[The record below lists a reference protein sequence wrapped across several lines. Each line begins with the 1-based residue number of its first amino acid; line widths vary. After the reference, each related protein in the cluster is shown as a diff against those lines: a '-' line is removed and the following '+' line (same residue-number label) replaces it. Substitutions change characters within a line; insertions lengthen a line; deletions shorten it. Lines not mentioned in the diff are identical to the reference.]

1 MTLSLRYAARSDVG
15 LLRDGNEDSLYAG
28 PRLLAVADGMG
39 GHAAGEVA
47 SAVVIAALA
56 PLDDDVPPTDLLGA
70 LRAALAT
77 ANDELQD
84 MAETDGALEGMG
96 TTVTA
101 VLTDGG
107 RLGLAHIGDSRA
119 YLLRDNRLELI
130 TRDHT
135 FVQSLVDEGRITA
148 EEADHHPQRSLLTR
162 ALDGRDAIEP
172 DLSVR
177 EVRAGDRYLLCT
189 DGLSGVVSE
198 ETIRATLA
206 TGDPRTA
213 VDRLVD
219 LALRGGGPDNV
230 SCVVADVVEDGEPA
244 DEAPLVG
251 GAAAR
256 VNGLPAEEAAPGDS
270 PAARA
275 AAAPGGARE
284 HVQPEDI
291 PAPRGRRRGRGGR
304 GGAASWRGPLLVVL
318 LVLAVVGAV
327 AGAGLA
333 YARSQYYVALD
344 RGEIVI
350 FRGVEGSVGGVRLSQ
365 VHERTGVA
373 AAALSAFERER
384 VEQGIEAGSLRR
396 ARSIAA
402 RLREQACGAPRP
414 PTVRPPVR
422 PPTGAAPR
430 ATRPRPAPAPTPTPT
445 RPPCLV
451 GAAS

>member
-1 MTLSLRYAARSDVG
+1 VTLSLRYAARSDVG

-119 YLLRDNRLELI
+119 YLLRDDKLELI

-230 SCVVADVVEDGEPA
+230 SCVVADVVEDGEPG
-244 DEAPLVG
+244 DETPVVG

-256 VNGLPAEEAAPGDS
+256 VNGLPTEEAAPRDS

-275 AAAPGGARE
+275 AAAPGGTRE
-284 HVQPEDI
+284 QLPPED
-291 PAPRGRRRGRGGR
+291 ADGEEGTGRGRRRRGGAGRGG
-304 GGAASWRGPLLVVL
+304 GASWRGPLLVVL
-318 LVLAVVGAV
+318 LVLAVVAAV
-327 AGAGLA
+327 AGAGVA
-333 YARSQYYVALD
+333 YARSQYYVAAD

-373 AAALSAFERER
+373 VAALSAFERER

-402 RLREQACGAPRP
+402 RLRAQACAPAPRP
-414 PTVRPPVR
+414 PAV
-422 PPTGAAPR
+422 AAPR
-430 ATRPRPAPAPTPTPT
+430 TAPRRPGPVPTPTPTPT
-445 RPPCLV
+445 RPSCLV
-451 GAAS
+451 GGAT